1 MAAAISVVK
10 LYCLNPQQT
19 GALLTQ
25 KRSQLDDQGRPVGAS
40 VESSGKP
47 KDSGLLRSSGVVSFF
62 TMLSRVM
69 GLARDVVFARVIGAE
84 AFADVFF
91 VAFKIPNFF
100 RRLFAEGAFAQAFVP
115 ILGEYREQG
124 SQAAVRGL
132 ISRVSGTLGLTLLLF
147 TLVIVLAAPAMAAIF
162 APKWFFD
169 DPLKFNATADMLRIT
184 FPYLMFISMTGVAGG
199 ILNSYDRFAVPAFT
213 PIWLNITLIASAL
226 LAAPMFDQPA
236 FALAWGVLIA
246 GVLQFI
252 FQIPFLLRI
261 HMLPAPKVDWHH
273 PGVRKILK
281 LMGPAIFGVS
291 VSQINLL
298 LDTMLATFLPTG
310 SVSWLYYSDRLS
322 ELPLGVFGVAIA
334 TVILPNLSRHHASSS
349 TKEYSETL
357 DWALKMI
364 LLIAVPAAAA
374 LVLLAEPIL
383 VTLFYYGD
391 VMTLRDM
398 SMATLSL
405 RAYALG
411 LIAFMLIKVLA
422 PGFFARQD
430 MRTPVRIGIIAM
442 ATNMVLNILFVAPL
456 HFYWQ
461 IGHLGLAAATSVA
474 AFVNAILLYIYL
486 KRSGVYVASDHWLA
500 FFCRLIGAV
509 GAMLVVLVLVAGQL
523 GALNSEV
530 WQEMLWWQRTR
541 GILGLCAA
549 GFGAYVLMLLI
560 TGFKVSDMRGPA
572 KATSRQP

>member
-1 MAAAISVVK
+1 
-10 LYCLNPQQT
+10 
-19 GALLTQ
+19 LTQ
-25 KRSQLDDQGRPVGAS
+25 ERSQLDDQGAPTGAF
-40 VESSGKP
+40 VESSGNP
-47 KDSGLLRSSGVVSFF
+47 KDNGLLRSSGVVSFF

-124 SQAAVRGL
+124 SQAAVRSL

-162 APKWFFD
+162 APKWFFN
-169 DPLKFNATADMLRIT
+169 DPLKFTATAEMLRIT

-213 PIWLNITLIASAL
+213 PILLNISLIAAAL
-226 LAAPMFDQPA
+226 IAAPMFEQPA

-246 GVLQFI
+246 GILQFI

-334 TVILPNLSRHHASSS
+334 TVILPNLSRHHAASS
-349 TKEYSETL
+349 TQEYSETL

-364 LLIAVPAAAA
+364 LLIAVPASAA

-442 ATNMVLNILFVAPL
+442 VTNMVLNILFVVPL

-474 AFVNAILLYIYL
+474 AFLNAILLYVYL
-486 KRSGVYVASDHWLA
+486 KRSGVYVASGHWVG
-500 FFCRLIGAV
+500 FFCRLSAAV
-509 GAMLVVLVLVAGQL
+509 GVMLVVLVVVSGPLD
-523 GALNSEV
+523 ALNSEV
-530 WQEMLWWQRTR
+530 WQNMPWWQRSR

-549 GFGAYVLMLLI
+549 GFVAYVLMLLI
-560 TGFKVSDMRGPA
+560 TGFKMSDLRGPA

>member
-1 MAAAISVVK
+1 M
-10 LYCLNPQQT
+10 
-19 GALLTQ
+19 TQ
-25 KRSQLDDQGRPVGAS
+25 ERSQLDDQGVPTGAF
-40 VESSGKP
+40 VESSGNP
-47 KDSGLLRSSGVVSFF
+47 KDNGLLRSSGVVSFF

-124 SQAAVRGL
+124 SQAAVRSL

-162 APKWFFD
+162 APKWFFN
-169 DPLKFNATADMLRIT
+169 DPLKFTATAEMLRIT

-213 PIWLNITLIASAL
+213 PVLLNISLIAAAL
-226 LAAPMFDQPA
+226 IAAPMFEQPA

-246 GVLQFI
+246 GILQFI

-291 VSQINLL
+291 VSQITLL

-334 TVILPNLSRHHASSS
+334 TVILPNLSRHHAASS
-349 TKEYSETL
+349 TQQYSETL

-364 LLIAVPAAAA
+364 LLIAVPASAA

-442 ATNMVLNILFVAPL
+442 VTNMVLNILFVVPL

-474 AFVNAILLYIYL
+474 AFLNAILLYVYL
-486 KRSGVYVASDHWLA
+486 KRSGVYVASGHWVG
-500 FFCRLIGAV
+500 FFCRLSAAV
-509 GAMLVVLVLVAGQL
+509 GVMLVVLVVVSGPLD
-523 GALNSEV
+523 ALNSEV
-530 WQEMLWWQRTR
+530 WQNMPWWQRSR

-549 GFGAYVLMLLI
+549 GFVAYVLMLLI
-560 TGFKVSDMRGPA
+560 TGFKMSDLRGPA

>member
-1 MAAAISVVK
+1 M
-10 LYCLNPQQT
+10 
-19 GALLTQ
+19 TQ
-25 KRSQLDDQGRPVGAS
+25 EQSQLDDQGAPTGAF
-40 VESSGKP
+40 VESSGNP
-47 KDSGLLRSSGVVSFF
+47 KDNGLLRSSGVVSFF

-124 SQAAVRGL
+124 SQAAVRSL

-162 APKWFFD
+162 APKWFFN
-169 DPLKFNATADMLRIT
+169 DPLKFTATAEMLRIT

-213 PIWLNITLIASAL
+213 PILLNISLIAAAL
-226 LAAPMFDQPA
+226 IAAPMFEQPA

-246 GVLQFI
+246 GILQFI

-273 PGVRKILK
+273 PGMRKILK

-334 TVILPNLSRHHASSS
+334 TVILPNLSRHHAASS
-349 TKEYSETL
+349 TQQYSETL

-364 LLIAVPAAAA
+364 LLIAVPASAA

-442 ATNMVLNILFVAPL
+442 VTNMVLNILFVVPL

-474 AFVNAILLYIYL
+474 AFLNAILLYVYL
-486 KRSGVYVASDHWLA
+486 KRSGVYVASGHWVG
-500 FFCRLIGAV
+500 FFCRLSAAV
-509 GAMLVVLVLVAGQL
+509 GVMLVVLVVVSGPLD
-523 GALNSEV
+523 ALNSEV
-530 WQEMLWWQRTR
+530 WQNMPWWQRSR

-560 TGFKVSDMRGPA
+560 TGFKMSDLRGPA

>member
-1 MAAAISVVK
+1 
-10 LYCLNPQQT
+10 
-19 GALLTQ
+19 LTQ
-25 KRSQLDDQGRPVGAS
+25 ERSQLDDQGVPTGAF
-40 VESSGKP
+40 VESSGNP
-47 KDSGLLRSSGVVSFF
+47 KDNGLLRSSGVVSFF

-124 SQAAVRGL
+124 SQAAVRSF

-162 APKWFFD
+162 APKWFFN
-169 DPLKFNATADMLRIT
+169 DPLKFTATAEMLRIT

-213 PIWLNITLIASAL
+213 PILLNISLIAAAL
-226 LAAPMFDQPA
+226 IAAPMFEQPA
-236 FALAWGVLIA
+236 FALAWGVLFA
-246 GVLQFI
+246 GILQFI

-334 TVILPNLSRHHASSS
+334 TVILPNLSRHHAASS
-349 TKEYSETL
+349 TQEYSETL

-364 LLIAVPAAAA
+364 LLIAVPASAA

-391 VMTLRDM
+391 VMTIRDM

-442 ATNMVLNILFVAPL
+442 VTNMVLNILFVVPL

-474 AFVNAILLYIYL
+474 AFLNAILLYIYL
-486 KRSGVYVASDHWLA
+486 KRSGVYVASGHWVG
-500 FFCRLIGAV
+500 FFCRLSAAV
-509 GAMLVVLVLVAGQL
+509 GAMLVVLVLVAGPL
-523 GALNSEV
+523 DALNSEV
-530 WQEMLWWQRTR
+530 WQNMPWWQRSR

-549 GFGAYVLMLLI
+549 GFVAYVLMLLI
-560 TGFKVSDMRGPA
+560 TGFKMSDLRGPA
-572 KATSRQP
+572 KATSRQS

>member
-1 MAAAISVVK
+1 M
-10 LYCLNPQQT
+10 
-19 GALLTQ
+19 TQ
-25 KRSQLDDQGRPVGAS
+25 ERSQLDDQGSPTGAF
-40 VESSGKP
+40 VESSGNP
-47 KDSGLLRSSGVVSFF
+47 KDNGLLRSSGVVSFF

-124 SQAAVRGL
+124 SQAAVRSL

-169 DPLKFNATADMLRIT
+169 DPQKFTADMLRIT

-213 PIWLNITLIASAL
+213 PILLNISLIAAAL
-226 LAAPMFDQPA
+226 IAAPMFEQPA

-246 GVLQFI
+246 GILQFI

-334 TVILPNLSRHHASSS
+334 TVILPNLSRHHAASS
-349 TKEYSETL
+349 TQQYSETL

-364 LLIAVPAAAA
+364 LLIAVPASAA

-442 ATNMVLNILFVAPL
+442 VTNMVLNILFVVPL

-474 AFVNAILLYIYL
+474 AFLNAILLYVYL
-486 KRSGVYVASDHWLA
+486 KRSGVYVASGHWVG
-500 FFCRLIGAV
+500 FFCRLSAAV
-509 GAMLVVLVLVAGQL
+509 GVMLVVLVVVSGPLD
-523 GALNSEV
+523 ALNSEV
-530 WQEMLWWQRTR
+530 WQNMPWWQRSR

-560 TGFKVSDMRGPA
+560 TGFKMSDLRGPA

>member
-1 MAAAISVVK
+1 MATAISVVK
-10 LYCLNPQQT
+10 LYSLNPQQT

>member
-1 MAAAISVVK
+1 M
-10 LYCLNPQQT
+10 
-19 GALLTQ
+19 TQ
-25 KRSQLDDQGRPVGAS
+25 ERSQLDDQGAPTGAF
-40 VESSGKP
+40 VESSGNP
-47 KDSGLLRSSGVVSFF
+47 KDNGLLRSSGVVSFF

-124 SQAAVRGL
+124 SQAAVRSL

-162 APKWFFD
+162 APKWFFN
-169 DPLKFNATADMLRIT
+169 DPLKFTATAEMLRIT

-213 PIWLNITLIASAL
+213 PILLNISLIAAAL
-226 LAAPMFDQPA
+226 IAAPMFEQPA

-246 GVLQFI
+246 GILQFI

-334 TVILPNLSRHHASSS
+334 TVILPNLSRHHAASS
-349 TKEYSETL
+349 TQQYSETL

-364 LLIAVPAAAA
+364 LLIAVPASAA

-442 ATNMVLNILFVAPL
+442 VTNMVLNILFVVPL

-474 AFVNAILLYIYL
+474 AFLNAILLYVYL
-486 KRSGVYVASDHWLA
+486 KRSGVYVASGHWVR
-500 FFCRLIGAV
+500 FFCRLSAAV
-509 GAMLVVLVLVAGQL
+509 GVMLVVLVVVSGPLD
-523 GALNSEV
+523 ALNSEV
-530 WQEMLWWQRTR
+530 WQNMPWWQRSR

-549 GFGAYVLMLLI
+549 GFVAYVLMLLI
-560 TGFKVSDMRGPA
+560 TGFKMSDLRGPA

>member
-1 MAAAISVVK
+1 M
-10 LYCLNPQQT
+10 
-19 GALLTQ
+19 TQ
-25 KRSQLDDQGRPVGAS
+25 ERSQLDDQGAPTGAF
-40 VESSGKP
+40 VESSGNP
-47 KDSGLLRSSGVVSFF
+47 KDNGLLRSSGVVSFF

-124 SQAAVRGL
+124 SQAAVRSL

-162 APKWFFD
+162 APKWFFN
-169 DPLKFNATADMLRIT
+169 DPLKFTATAEMLRIT

-213 PIWLNITLIASAL
+213 PILLNISLIAAAL
-226 LAAPMFDQPA
+226 IAAPMFEQPA

-246 GVLQFI
+246 GILQFI

-334 TVILPNLSRHHASSS
+334 TVILPNLSRHHAASS
-349 TKEYSETL
+349 TQEYSETL

-364 LLIAVPAAAA
+364 LLIAVPASAA

-442 ATNMVLNILFVAPL
+442 VTNMVLNILFVVPL

-474 AFVNAILLYIYL
+474 AFLNAILLYVYL
-486 KRSGVYVASDHWLA
+486 KRSGVYVASGHWVG
-500 FFCRLIGAV
+500 FFCRLSAAV
-509 GAMLVVLVLVAGQL
+509 GVMLVVLVVVSGPLD
-523 GALNSEV
+523 ALNSEV
-530 WQEMLWWQRTR
+530 WQNMPWWQRSR

-549 GFGAYVLMLLI
+549 GFVAYVLMLLI
-560 TGFKVSDMRGPA
+560 TGFKMSDLRGPA

>member
-1 MAAAISVVK
+1 M
-10 LYCLNPQQT
+10 
-19 GALLTQ
+19 TQ
-25 KRSQLDDQGRPVGAS
+25 ERSQLDDQGAPTGAF
-40 VESSGKP
+40 VESSGNP
-47 KDSGLLRSSGVVSFF
+47 KDNGLLRSSGVVSFF

-124 SQAAVRGL
+124 SQAAVRSL

-162 APKWFFD
+162 APKWFFN
-169 DPLKFNATADMLRIT
+169 DPLKFTATAEMLRIT

-199 ILNSYDRFAVPAFT
+199 ILNGYDRFAVPAFT
-213 PIWLNITLIASAL
+213 PILLNISLIAAAL
-226 LAAPMFDQPA
+226 IAAPMFEQPA

-246 GVLQFI
+246 GILQFI

-334 TVILPNLSRHHASSS
+334 TVILPNLSRHHAASS
-349 TKEYSETL
+349 TQEYSETL

-364 LLIAVPAAAA
+364 LLIAVPASAA

-442 ATNMVLNILFVAPL
+442 VTNMVLNILFVVPL

-474 AFVNAILLYIYL
+474 AFLNAILLYVYL
-486 KRSGVYVASDHWLA
+486 KRSGVYVASGHWVG
-500 FFCRLIGAV
+500 FFCQLSAAV
-509 GAMLVVLVLVAGQL
+509 GVMLVVLVVVSGPLD
-523 GALNSEV
+523 ALNSEV
-530 WQEMLWWQRTR
+530 WQNMPWWQRSR

-549 GFGAYVLMLLI
+549 GFVAYVLMLLI
-560 TGFKVSDMRGPA
+560 TGFKMSDLRGPA